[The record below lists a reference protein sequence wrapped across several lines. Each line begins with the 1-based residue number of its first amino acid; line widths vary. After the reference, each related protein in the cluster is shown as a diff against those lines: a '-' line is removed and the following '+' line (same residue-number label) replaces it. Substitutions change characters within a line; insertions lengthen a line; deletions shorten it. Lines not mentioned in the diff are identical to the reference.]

1 MGATLTRKGLATRQ
15 RIVAGAAELFRERGV
30 AGTSL
35 DDVCEATSTSKS
47 QLFHYFPDGRTQLLA
62 AVAQHEADRVLD
74 DQQPALDQLTSWAAW
89 QAWRD
94 RVVERYRAQGQACPL
109 AVLTSQLGPGSPEH
123 REVVGGLLRRWQ
135 GKIADGIRTMQAGG
149 EIESS
154 VDADRHAAALL
165 AGIQGGV
172 VIMLATGEITHL
184 EVALDQ
190 GIGGLRGAQGLGL
203 AGAAMASAGGRNSAG
218 GDGAS
223 GRNAAGGDGAGGR
236 NAAGGDGA
244 GGPADGSAGRDGG
257 GA

>member
-1 MGATLTRKGLATRQ
+1 MGSTLTRKGLATRQ
-15 RIVAGAAELFRERGV
+15 RIVAGAAELFRARGV

-62 AVAQHEADRVLD
+62 AVAQHEADRVLE
-74 DQQPALDQLTSWAAW
+74 DQQPALDQLTSWSSW

-94 RVVERYRAQGQACPL
+94 RVIERYRAQGQSCPL

-123 REVVGGLLRRWQ
+123 REVVVGLLRRWQ
-135 GKIADGIRTMQAGG
+135 QKIADGIRSMQAGG
-149 EIESS
+149 EVGPS

-172 VIMLATGEITHL
+172 VIMLATGEISHL

-190 GIGGLRGAQGLGL
+190 GIGALRGAPAQS
-203 AGAAMASAGGRNSAG
+203 GAAAQS
-218 GDGAS
+218 
-223 GRNAAGGDGAGGR
+223 
-236 NAAGGDGA
+236 
-244 GGPADGSAGRDGG
+244 GG
-257 GA
+257 GG